1 MDTCLIS
8 SMSNTHSNRNIGIQY
23 YQRGKCDRAVGR
35 LVLLDYSNLGGAV
48 MYVGGNYNNGS
59 NAGLFKVNSNSA
71 SNTNSNIGGLKL
83 LVRCFSYITFIP

>member
-1 MDTCLIS
+1 MLKS
-8 SMSNTHSNRNIGIQY
+8 L
-23 YQRGKCDRAVGR
+23 RGKCDRADGVRVR
-35 LVLLDYSNLGGAV
+35 LGDYSNLGGAV

-83 LVRCFSYITFIP
+83 LVSYYLHHIYSIALAKKHPSQSID